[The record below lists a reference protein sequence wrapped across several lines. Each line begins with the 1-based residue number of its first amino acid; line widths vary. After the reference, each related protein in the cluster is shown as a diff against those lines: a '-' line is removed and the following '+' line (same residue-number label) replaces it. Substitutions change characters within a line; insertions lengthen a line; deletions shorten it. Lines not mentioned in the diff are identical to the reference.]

1 MKPEFVD
8 FMGQRIK
15 VGDVIAY
22 PVRRGSEMVLKRA
35 TVCETP
41 GQGCVVKTGI
51 VALNPQGRRVTIQRP
66 ERCVVVGDFT
76 NRRP

>member
-15 VGDVIAY
+15 MGDVIAY
-22 PVRRGSEMVLKRA
+22 PVRRGSDMVLKTA

-41 GQGCVVKTGI
+41 GQGCVLKEGV
-51 VALNPQGRRVTIQRP
+51 VALNPQGRRVVIQKT
-66 ERCVVVGDFT
+66 ERCIVVGDFT
-76 NRRP
+76 DRRP